1 MKKPGILLIIVS
13 VALSSCEVEPFA
25 GFYASEVAVDIQEY
39 VYFTNNSRDA
49 KYYEWDFGDGTS
61 STANNPAH
69 KYAQS
74 GLYTVTLTAI
84 SRDNI
89 IDRAYQ
95 DIEVYFPPLEIRVLE
110 WTDDWANVT
119 DWDPYAIYDISVW
132 LYPNWNDWLTHS
144 DAYILDD
151 GFTDSDGW
159 VVFPDV
165 GPYVYY
171 IDVYGD
177 YHDNYLLAQDDINFV
192 RTPQLVDDDFNVF
205 IAFVDYYPDGKKG
218 TKRGVIR
225 ELKRV
230 SKRSADQLEIDIE
243 RMKEK

>member
-1 MKKPGILLIIVS
+1 MKKLGIISIIVS
-13 VALSSCEVEPFA
+13 VVLSSCEVEPFA
-25 GFYASEVAVDIQEY
+25 GFYASEVEVDIQEY

-61 STANNPAH
+61 STAPNPAH
-69 KYAQS
+69 KYSQS

-84 SRDNI
+84 SKDNI

-95 DIEVYFPPLEIRVLE
+95 DIEVWFPPLEILVAE
-110 WTDDWANVT
+110 WVDDWDTRT
-119 DWDPYAIYDISVW
+119 DWSPYIVDDISVW
-132 LYPNWNDWLTHS
+132 TYANWDDWLTHS
-144 DAYILDD
+144 DASTLDE
-151 GFTDSDGW
+151 GFTDSEGW

-165 GPYVYY
+165 GSYVYY

-177 YHDNYLLAQDDINFV
+177 YHDNYLLASEDINWV

-205 IAFVDYYPDGKKG
+205 LALVDYYPGGKKG
-218 TKRGVIR
+218 SERGVIR

-230 SKRSADQLEIDIE
+230 TKRTRGQIEIDIE
-243 RMKEK
+243 RKEKD